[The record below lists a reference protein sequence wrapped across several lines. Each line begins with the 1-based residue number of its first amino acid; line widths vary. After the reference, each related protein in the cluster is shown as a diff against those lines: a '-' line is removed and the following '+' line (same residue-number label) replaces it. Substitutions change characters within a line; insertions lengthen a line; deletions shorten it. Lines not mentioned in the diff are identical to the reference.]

1 LAIVL
6 LDIDGFAD
14 LNHDHGLQVG
24 DAILREVALRLR
36 VRMREADLVGRIG
49 ADAFLAILPHT
60 DELGAAT
67 FARAVLDRLIDHRI
81 VTERGEIEIGL
92 SVGIA
97 LMRPGMTLSGD
108 ELLAAVEEA
117 LASARSAGG
126 NGIAFDQLHGLARLD
141 ERAPDA
147 QPGGDVAEEPA

>member
-1 LAIVL
+1 
-6 LDIDGFAD
+6 
-14 LNHDHGLQVG
+14 
-24 DAILREVALRLR
+24 
-36 VRMREADLVGRIG
+36 
-49 ADAFLAILPHT
+49 
-60 DELGAAT
+60 
-67 FARAVLDRLIDHRI
+67 
-81 VTERGEIEIGL
+81 
-92 SVGIA
+92 
-97 LMRPGMTLSGD
+97 MTLSGD